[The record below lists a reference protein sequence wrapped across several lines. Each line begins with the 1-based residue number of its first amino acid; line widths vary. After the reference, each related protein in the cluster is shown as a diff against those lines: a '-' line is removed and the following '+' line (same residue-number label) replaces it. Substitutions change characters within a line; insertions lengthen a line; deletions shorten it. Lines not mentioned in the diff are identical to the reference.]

1 MTGLFVFLL
10 FFFSIIVQCFV
21 AAYMANKVVHNPCS
35 NKCANVRGGTK
46 CLVMS
51 TVEPR
56 GSRSVGRFG
65 GRSYLEY
72 ANSIDAATA
81 GAVDI

>member
-35 NKCANVRGGTK
+35 NQCANVRGGGDK
-46 CLVMS
+46 MS
-51 TVEPR
+51 GHVYR
-56 GSRSVGRFG
+56 
-65 GRSYLEY
+65 
-72 ANSIDAATA
+72 
-81 GAVDI
+81 